1 MDAGQNSEESRL
13 MDMLRTKSVRFGHFK
28 LASGKESNVYVD
40 CKLTTYSAQAIPLVG
55 RAFLR
60 RIKAKGWLPQAVGG
74 LTLGADPIAFA
85 IARESLETDKPI
97 NAFIVRKETK
107 KHGMGRFI
115 EGLEETQGCRVV
127 ILDDVCTTGDSTALA
142 IEKAKDAGM
151 EVLGAICLV
160 DREAGATE
168 LLQSKF
174 GCALDSVFKLSDFQA
189 DENESGRPARV
200 VESAA

>member
-1 MDAGQNSEESRL
+1 MDAGENSEESHL

-28 LASGKESNVYVD
+28 LASGMESNVYVD
-40 CKLTTYSAQAIPLVG
+40 CKLTTYSAEAIPLVG

-60 RIKAKGWLPQAVGG
+60 RMKANGWLPQAVGG

-115 EGLEETQGCRVV
+115 EGLDETQGCRVV

-151 EVLGAICLV
+151 EILGAICLV

-168 LLQSKF
+168 LLKSRF

-189 DENESGRPARV
+189 NENESGRPARV
-200 VESAA
+200 VESAV

>member
-1 MDAGQNSEESRL
+1 MDTRQNSEESRL
-13 MDMLRTKSVRFGHFK
+13 MELLRTKSVRFGHFK

-40 CKLTTYSAQAIPLVG
+40 CKLTTYSAEAIPLVG

-60 RIKAKGWLPQAVGG
+60 RIKANGWSPQAVGG

-85 IARESLETDKPI
+85 IARESLETDRPI

-115 EGLEETQGCRVV
+115 EGLEETEGCQVV

-142 IEKAKDAGM
+142 IEKAKAAGM

-168 LLQSKF
+168 LLKSKF
-174 GCALDSVFKLSDFQA
+174 GCSLDSVFRLSDFQA
-189 DENESGRPARV
+189 KENESAPPARV
-200 VESAA
+200 VESAV

>member
-1 MDAGQNSEESRL
+1 MDAGQNSEELRL
-13 MDMLRTKSVRFGHFK
+13 LNILRTKSVHFGHFK

-60 RIKAKGWLPQAVGG
+60 RIKARGWSPQAVGG

-85 IARESLETDKPI
+85 IARESLETDRPI

-168 LLQSKF
+168 LLKSKF
-174 GCALDSVFKLSDFQA
+174 GCSLDSVFRLSDFQEK
-189 DENESGRPARV
+189 DNESSPPARV
-200 VESAA
+200 VESAV

>member
-13 MDMLRTKSVRFGHFK
+13 MDMLRTKSVRFGPFK

-40 CKLTTYSAQAIPLVG
+40 CKLTTYSAEAIPLVG

-60 RIKAKGWLPQAVGG
+60 RIKAKGWAPQAVGG

-85 IARESLETDKPI
+85 IARESLETDRPI

-115 EGLEETQGCRVV
+115 EGLEETQGCQVV

-142 IEKAKDAGM
+142 IEKAKAAGM

-168 LLQSKF
+168 LLHSKF
-174 GCALDSVFKLSDFQA
+174 GCSLESVFRLSDFQA
-189 DENESGRPARV
+189 KENESGPPARV
-200 VESAA
+200 VESAV

>member
-1 MDAGQNSEESRL
+1 MDTVQNSEESRL

-40 CKLTTYSAQAIPLVG
+40 CKLTTYSAEAIPLVG

-60 RIKAKGWLPQAVGG
+60 RMKAKGWLPQAVGG

-85 IARESLETDKPI
+85 IARESLDTERPI
-97 NAFIVRKETK
+97 HAFIVRKEPK
-107 KHGMGRFI
+107 KHGMARFI
-115 EGLEETQGCRVV
+115 EGIEETQGCRVV

-142 IEKAKDAGM
+142 IEKAIAAGM
-151 EVLGAICLV
+151 EVMGAICLV

-168 LLQSKF
+168 LLRSKF

-189 DENESGRPARV
+189 NDNESGRPARV
-200 VESAA
+200 VELAV

>member
-28 LASGKESNVYVD
+28 LASGQESNVYVD

-60 RIKAKGWLPQAVGG
+60 RIKAKGWLPHAVGG

-107 KHGMGRFI
+107 KHGMGKFI

-168 LLQSKF
+168 LLKSKF
-174 GCALDSVFKLSDFQA
+174 GCPLDSVFRLSDFQA
-189 DENESGRPARV
+189 NENESGRPSRV
-200 VESAA
+200 VESTV

>member
-1 MDAGQNSEESRL
+1 M
-13 MDMLRTKSVRFGHFK
+13 
-28 LASGKESNVYVD
+28 
-40 CKLTTYSAQAIPLVG
+40 VG

-60 RIKAKGWLPQAVGG
+60 RIKANGWLPQAVGG

-85 IARESLETDKPI
+85 IARESLDTDRPI
-97 NAFIVRKETK
+97 HAFIVRKEAK

-115 EGLEETQGCRVV
+115 EGLEEMQGCRVV

-142 IEKAKDAGM
+142 IEKTKDAGM

-160 DREAGATE
+160 DRESGANE
-168 LLQSKF
+168 LLQNKF

-189 DENESGRPARV
+189 NENEPGRPARV
-200 VESAA
+200 IESAA